1 MNRFAFLLWLAL
13 AIPVRAEEPVTPR
26 PGTTDVFRQFA
37 NILDVLQKHYIDPV
51 QIRLDDSAT
60 VAFRAFVRSLDPE
73 ADLLT
78 PEEYA
83 AAKNPAISLPVSTA
97 RRDERT
103 IVVAPRDGTAA
114 QKAGVFAGDEVI
126 QSTGSVF
133 IVRELESERVTIVSN
148 DQVVAG
154 PVEVRALQPGILYCR
169 LAGITD
175 AGAKQLREQ
184 LLHSKKGQRLI
195 LDLRNNPGGSFDAT
209 LQYARLFLPV
219 EARIVALDYARPEQR
234 VGFVS
239 DSSQKFTGPIT
250 LLING
255 GTAAEAEILVAAL
268 RDNGRALHV
277 GSRTFGRGWH
287 YELFALLNGSAL
299 KIPTSRYLTPSKQ
312 TFQGTGLTPD
322 FPVEVSHD
330 AERNLA
336 RAGFGVANKTNDA
349 ALARAMQ
356 LLSR

>member
-13 AIPVRAEEPVTPR
+13 AIPARAEEPVTPP
-26 PGTTDVFRQFA
+26 PGTADVFRRFA
-37 NILDVLQKHYIDPV
+37 NILDVLQKQYVDSA

-78 PEEYA
+78 SEEYA
-83 AAKNPAISLPVSTA
+83 AAKNPALSPPVSTA
-97 RRDERT
+97 RRDGRT

-114 QKAGVFAGDEVI
+114 QTAGIFAGDEVI

-133 IVRELESERVTIVSN
+133 IVRELESQRVTIVSN

-154 PVEVRALQPGILYCR
+154 PVAIRTLQPGIVYCR
-169 LAGITD
+169 LAEITD
-175 AGAKQLREQ
+175 AGAKGLREQ
-184 LLHSKKGQRLI
+184 LLPGKKGQRLI
-195 LDLRNNPGGSFDAT
+195 LDLRNNPGGSFDAA
-209 LQYARLFLPV
+209 LQCARLFLPAD
-219 EARIVALDYARPEQR
+219 ARIVALDYAQPGQR

-239 DSSQKFTGPIT
+239 DSSPKFTGPIA

-255 GTAAEAEILVAAL
+255 GTAAEAEILAAAL
-268 RDNGRALHV
+268 RDNGRALLV
-277 GSRTFGRGWH
+277 GSQTFGRGGH
-287 YELFALLNGSAL
+287 YELFALQDGSAL

-322 FPVEVSHD
+322 FPVEVPHD
-330 AERNLA
+330 AERSLA
-336 RAGFGVANKTNDA
+336 RAGFGAANKTNDA
-349 ALARAMQ
+349 ALARAVQ